1 MLLCGL
7 DGAHLLPGC
16 TVSESFVTS
25 FGRYSKRMCGRFT
38 LRNLQGRKLDWI
50 LTRAGWIPRYNIAP
64 TQDILVI
71 LPGGEQRELASLRW
85 GLIPWWSQEPKGF
98 INARVETIDQ
108 KRSFKD
114 SFERRRCLILA
125 DGFYEWERM
134 GKISQPYYFQMKDQ
148 GAFTFAGIWDRW
160 QQDGRTITSC
170 AIITTVANELL
181 AKIHTRM
188 PVILESELHDLW
200 LDENTRAPD
209 LKELLVPF
217 PADHMM
223 SHAVTYDVNNVRID
237 EERLVQPVEPN
248 IGVTLPL
255 F

>member
-1 MLLCGL
+1 MRTLCPL
-7 DGAHLLPGC
+7 ERSTGAFRCRVNGY
-16 TVSESFVTS
+16 TVSII
-25 FGRYSKRMCGRFT
+25 KRMCGRFT
-38 LRNLQGRKLDWI
+38 LRNIQGRKLDWI
-50 LTRAGWIPRYNIAP
+50 LTRAGWVPRYNIAP
-64 TQDILVI
+64 TQDILVVM
-71 LPGGEQRELASLRW
+71 PDGEQKEVVSLRW
-85 GLIPWWSQEPKGF
+85 GLIPWWSKEPKGF

-108 KRSFKD
+108 KQSFKD

-134 GKISQPYYFQMKDQ
+134 GKKISQPYYFQMKDQ

-160 QQDGRTITSC
+160 QQPDGQTITSC

-181 AKIHTRM
+181 ARFHTRM

-200 LDENTRAPD
+200 LKENSRVPD
-209 LKELLVPF
+209 LKELLIPF
-217 PADHMM
+217 PADQMM